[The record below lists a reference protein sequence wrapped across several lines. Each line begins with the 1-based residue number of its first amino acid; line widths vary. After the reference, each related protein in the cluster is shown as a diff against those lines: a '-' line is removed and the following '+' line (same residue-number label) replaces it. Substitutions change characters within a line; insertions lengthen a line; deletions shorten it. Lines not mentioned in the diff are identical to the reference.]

1 MRRANTCQPHNL
13 FFNIL
18 YKSKLFKQ
26 NKTNTLDTVE
36 ETLYSTMCTRSVR
49 TELQFDLCA
58 QYGMA
63 HQDNVFHSNPMQY
76 QSKPCAPIMPHAQS
90 LQVQLPD
97 GIISG
102 KMKQNLPPI
111 INTKIGL
118 QQLARYIHYSKEQM
132 NNIDWPNYHIASKS
146 LTSTAL
152 SRAHACKS
160 FNNQWYTD
168 AQAHKYNNELSPT
181 CRCCQSIKSET
192 IAHIIGCP
200 SRAQTHD
207 EFRPQVTAHFQACRI
222 GDHLLNALELGIE
235 MVLSDTESHRGET
248 WRGNEEG
255 SEIE

>member
-1 MRRANTCQPHNL
+1 
-13 FFNIL
+13 
-18 YKSKLFKQ
+18 
-26 NKTNTLDTVE
+26 
-36 ETLYSTMCTRSVR
+36 
-49 TELQFDLCA
+49 
-58 QYGMA
+58 
-63 HQDNVFHSNPMQY
+63 MQY
-76 QSKPCAPIMPHAQS
+76 QSNPCAPIMLHAQS

-97 GIISG
+97 GTISG
-102 KMKQNLPPI
+102 KIKQNLPPI

-118 QQLARYIHYSKEQM
+118 QQLARYIHYSEEQM
-132 NNIDWPNYHIASKS
+132 NNIDWPNYHIAFKS
-146 LTSTAL
+146 LISTPL

-168 AQAHKYNNELSPT
+168 AQAHKYNNKFSPT

-207 EFRPQVTAHFQACRI
+207 EFRPHVTANFQACRI

-248 WRGNEEG
+248 RIGSKEG
-255 SEIE
+255 SKIEQQIATFFGNDTISAQVKEAFSSQLLLGWEDAFQGKFSIKWSAISTPEHTKWIPGFLKILMNWSRA